1 MKELAKQLIG
11 KIIFVEWPYMA
22 EASVTSICD
31 DAKRYSLD
39 ERNELTSTR
48 VRGDDYE
55 IVKNEMKSIER
66 THFSRRGIELGE
78 VKVLVEAK
86 TLLGKRLKT
95 FLLNLFHL
103 SLYNCSL

>member
-1 MKELAKQLIG
+1 M
-11 KIIFVEWPYMA
+11 V
-22 EASVTSICD
+22 EASVISICD
-31 DAKRYSLD
+31 DTKLYSLD
-39 ERNELTSTR
+39 GRNELTSTR

-55 IVKNEMKSIER
+55 IAKSEMKSIES
-66 THFSRRGIELGE
+66 TQFSKRGIELGE